1 MLVGKQVILRP
12 LKEEDLPDYHDLDGD
27 IREAGA
33 YWPVSMR
40 SERWVRDRF
49 AKSGYWSDEYSVLLI
64 TDHQHRPLG
73 YVAFFRG
80 APYQNTREVGYRLFK
95 TADHGRGY
103 VTEAVSLTVA
113 YLFAS
118 RPFDRVQAA
127 VVVGNVGSRRVLEK
141 VGFKKE
147 GVLRSVVFVRGRNL
161 DMELYSILRDEA
173 KPLDELLAPLSEA
186 TGGGI
191 SSP

>member
-95 TADHGRGY
+95 TA
-103 VTEAVSLTVA
+103 